1 MEIFLNFIQV
11 FLFLI
16 LFIKTL
22 QNYLKLLLIQTI
34 YSSKKSIEII
44 KK

>member
-1 MEIFLNFIQV
+1 MEIF
-11 FLFLI
+11 